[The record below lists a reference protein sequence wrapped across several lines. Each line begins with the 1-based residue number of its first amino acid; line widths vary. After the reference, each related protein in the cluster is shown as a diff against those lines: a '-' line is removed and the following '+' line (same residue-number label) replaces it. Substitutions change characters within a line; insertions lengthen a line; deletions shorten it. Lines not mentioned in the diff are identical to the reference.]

1 MTNLYYP
8 AYIQIVE
15 RKANGWFHLCGQIIS
30 NPNNKSIDLLNIE
43 KRHGLTKTEILTEL
57 FRKYQ
62 GKLGY
67 YLIHL
72 PKREYYYCGL
82 TTQDIK
88 EKLWELG
95 ITRRDPME
103 GKI

>member
-1 MTNLYYP
+1 MTLCYP

-15 RKANGWFHLCGQIIS
+15 RKVDGWFQPQRKITL
-30 NPNNKSIDLLNIE
+30 NLNNKSIDFLNIE

-57 FRKYQ
+57 FRRYQ

-72 PKREYYYCGL
+72 PLREYHYCGL
-82 TTQDIK
+82 TDQDIQ

-95 ITRRDPME
+95 IGRRDPME
-103 GKI
+103 GRI

>member
-15 RKANGWFHLCGQIIS
+15 RKANGWFHQQGKIIS
-30 NPNNKSIDLLNIE
+30 NPNNKSINSLNVE

-57 FRKYQ
+57 FRRYQ

-67 YLIHL
+67 YLVHL
-72 PKREYYYCGL
+72 PRREYHYCGL
-82 TTQDIK
+82 TSQDIK
-88 EKLWELG
+88 EKLLDLG

>member
-1 MTNLYYP
+1 MSLYYP
-8 AYIQIVE
+8 LYIQILE
-15 RKANGWFHLCGQIIS
+15 RTVDGWYQSDSKIVF
-30 NPNNKSIDLLNIE
+30 NPNQRNVDVLNRE

-57 FRKYQ
+57 FRRYQ

-67 YLIHL
+67 YLVHL

-82 TTQDIK
+82 SDRSVR

-95 ITRRDPME
+95 ITKPDPME
-103 GKI
+103 EKS